1 MAQLN
6 SAGAGGVP
14 MDTLFAGASSAS
26 KAVKNQHI
34 NLRNGQ
40 RAQQSLQ
47 NSAQQLVIT
56 HSKDWWSII
65 SEFVLIGGSL
75 AALGY
80 MFKSLISQQND
91 PEQNRK
97 QIAEHVKQ
105 VLLKKMKK
113 SGRKISSFNTNTYED
128 SLLDLIVLPSTINV
142 KFNDIGGL
150 EHIKRDL
157 TETVL
162 VPLIYPELT
171 GGSRLC
177 APPLGVL
184 FHGPPGTGKSM
195 MAKAIARETNATFFN
210 VDMSRLMSKWYGDS
224 QKYISALFS
233 LARKMAPSIIWIDE
247 IDALFSQRSRSDHSA
262 DVYNK
267 ALFLSLWDGLA
278 NDIYKAGDG
287 AKSSK
292 RVQVK
297 ETAQVIILGASNR
310 PQQVDEAFLRRMSR
324 QYEFIMPDQKTRRLI
339 LGILLKTEKT
349 HSDMDLN
356 VIAEKTAFYSGSD
369 LKELCKYAATL
380 PLREYVRRRSART
393 GHRSHGSKSRNYNE
407 NVILDGV
414 SSSTPDGSSPG
425 PSSSSTTTTKGGG
438 GGWTTYFGAG
448 SGGNIAQEP
457 TAVMNGN
464 MGNMNSNNNKS
475 QSVNVM
481 DVFENENERFELR
494 PIEQNDLLTALQ
506 HIKSTMKAHNEHKMK
521 YGTGNKNSLFNGLGL
536 FGLNGSSAYSR
547 NNGQNGNTM
556 SNGQNVDH
564 HHQVDEDEDENEEDD
579 LA

>member
-34 NLRNGQ
+34 DPRSAKTVQNN
-40 RAQQSLQ
+40 LQ
-47 NSAQQLVIT
+47 NKAQQLVIT

-142 KFNDIGGL
+142 KFSDIGGL

-278 NDIYKAGDG
+278 NDIYKAD
-287 AKSSK
+287 AQKANSQ
-292 RVQVK
+292 RVEVK

-380 PLREYVRRRSART
+380 PLREYVRRRS
-393 GHRSHGSKSRNYNE
+393 GHHPSAPRNGPKSRNYNE

-414 SSSTPDGSSPG
+414 SSSTPDGSSPS
-425 PSSSSTTTTKGGG
+425 PSASTSTKGGG

-448 SGGNIAQEP
+448 SSGNVPSQKPTVISGGIA
-457 TAVMNGN
+457 
-464 MGNMNSNNNKS
+464 NSGGS
-475 QSVNVM
+475 GLGGGVNVM
-481 DVFENENERFELR
+481 DVFENEKERFELR
-494 PIEQNDLLTALQ
+494 PIEQNDLLTALK
-506 HIKSTMKAHNEHKMK
+506 HIKSTMKAHNDHKMK
-521 YGTGNKNSLFNGLGL
+521 YGTANKNSLFNNLGL

-547 NNGQNGNTM
+547 NDGNHGQSANIEEEEE
-556 SNGQNVDH
+556 VDDSLE
-564 HHQVDEDEDENEEDD
+564 VE
-579 LA
+579 

>member
-1 MAQLN
+1 
-6 SAGAGGVP
+6 

-34 NLRNGQ
+34 ALRNGQ

-80 MFKSLISQQND
+80 MFKSLIAQQND
-91 PEQNRK
+91 PEGNK
-97 QIAEHVKQ
+97 KAIAEHCKR
-105 VLLKKMKK
+105 VLLAKMQK
-113 SGRKISSFNTNTYED
+113 SGRQISAFNTNTYED
-128 SLLDLIVLPSTINV
+128 SLLDMIVLPASIEV
-142 KFNDIGGL
+142 KFGDIGGL

-162 VPLIYPELT
+162 VPLIYPQLT
-171 GGSRLC
+171 GSSRLC

-278 NDIYKAGDG
+278 GDV
-287 AKSSK
+287 SK
-292 RVQVK
+292 EKKQS
-297 ETAQVIILGASNR
+297 QSGGGVIILGASNR

-324 QYEFIMPDQKTRRLI
+324 QYEFAMPDAKTRRLI
-339 LGILLKTEKT
+339 LGILLKSEKT
-349 HSDMDLN
+349 HVNVDLD
-356 VIAEKTAFYSGSD
+356 VIAQRSELYSGSD

-380 PLREYVRRRSART
+380 PLREYVRRRSASPLNLQRDYEDVAPAT
-393 GHRSHGSKSRNYNE
+393 NTATNNGQTRGWSLFGG
-407 NVILDGV
+407 NVPA
-414 SSSTPDGSSPG
+414 SSAS
-425 PSSSSTTTTKGGG
+425 
-438 GGWTTYFGAG
+438 GAG
-448 SGGNIAQEP
+448 EDVN
-457 TAVMNGN
+457 
-464 MGNMNSNNNKS
+464 
-475 QSVNVM
+475 VNVM
-481 DVFENENERFELR
+481 DVFEREQETFELR
-494 PIEQNDLLTALQ
+494 PIEQSDLLTALQ
-506 HIKSTMKAHNEHKMK
+506 HIKSTTKAHNEHERK
-521 YGTGNKNSLFNGLGL
+521 YGGAQGRAGMNSMNGINPLLSNLGL
-536 FGLNGSSAYSR
+536 WASAASAQR
-547 NNGQNGNTM
+547 SAPAQQKAQESVEQDQADADNDAFN
-556 SNGQNVDH
+556 
-564 HHQVDEDEDENEEDD
+564 DELEVE
-579 LA
+579 